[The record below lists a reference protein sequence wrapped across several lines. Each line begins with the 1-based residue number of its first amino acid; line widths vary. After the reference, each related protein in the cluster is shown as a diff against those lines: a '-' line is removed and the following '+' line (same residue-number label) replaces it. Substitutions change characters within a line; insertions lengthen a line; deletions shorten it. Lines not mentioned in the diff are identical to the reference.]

1 MKNVYIIGI
10 GMGNPETLTVGALN
24 IIKNSN
30 RIIGAER
37 MVNAMAK
44 LCENKDLQIA
54 YAIKS
59 NDILKLIEQCHTDSK
74 IVVLMSGDTGF
85 FSGTKKLAAL
95 IEEKDDITC
104 EVIPGISSLQYLAAK
119 AKINW
124 DDATL
129 VSLHGRKNNPVSSVL
144 KNKKVFFLLDKNT
157 DVSRVCEELTFAGL
171 GKLKVIAGENLSYP
185 NEKIRVGN
193 ACEFA
198 GREFESLSVMFV
210 LNPEAREVK
219 TVTPGFADENFVRGN
234 VPMTKEEIRAL
245 SISKLRL
252 KENDK
257 VYDIGAG
264 TGSVTVE
271 IAMQTRGGRV
281 YAFERNEEGLEL
293 IKENAK
299 NFNLQNIKVIGG
311 EASSEM
317 LGAEIPD
324 KAFIGGSGGKLEEMI
339 VNLLK
344 ANPNIRVVINAIT
357 LETLAKATEILNKYP
372 FENIEIL
379 QVNISKNKKLGR
391 YNMLDSQNPI
401 FIISADGNAKE

>member
-59 NDILKLIEQCHTDSK
+59 NDILKLIEECHTDSK

-95 IEEKDDITC
+95 IEEKEDITC

-157 DVSRVCEELTFAGL
+157 DVSRVCEELTETGL
-171 GKLKVIAGENLSYP
+171 GELKVIAGENLSYP
-185 NEKIRVGN
+185 DEKIRVGK

-198 GREFESLSVMFV
+198 GKEFEPLSVMFI

-252 KENDK
+252 KENDI
-257 VYDIGAG
+257 VYDLGAG

-271 IAMQTRGGRV
+271 IAMQTRGGMV

-293 IKENAK
+293 IKENAR
-299 NFNLQNIKVIGG
+299 NFNLQNIKVVGG
-311 EASSEM
+311 EASM
-317 LGAEIPD
+317 LT
-324 KAFIGGSGGKLEEMI
+324 KRL
-339 VNLLK
+339 
-344 ANPNIRVVINAIT
+344 
-357 LETLAKATEILNKYP
+357 
-372 FENIEIL
+372 
-379 QVNISKNKKLGR
+379 
-391 YNMLDSQNPI
+391 
-401 FIISADGNAKE
+401 